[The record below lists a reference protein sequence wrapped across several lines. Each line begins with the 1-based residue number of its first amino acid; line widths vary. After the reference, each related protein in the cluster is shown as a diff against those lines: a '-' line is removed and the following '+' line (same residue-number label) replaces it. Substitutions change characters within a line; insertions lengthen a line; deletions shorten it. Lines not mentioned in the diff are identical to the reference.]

1 MADAA
6 RALKALGDDTR
17 RQIFERLSAQPRS
30 VSELARGLKVTRPAV
45 SQHLKVLREA
55 GLVSDHPQG
64 TSRIYQIDPQGLA
77 QIRAWLDQHW
87 ARTFSAFAEYVGRV
101 GKADD

>member
-6 RALKALGDDTR
+6 RALRALGDDTR
-17 RQIFERLSAQPRS
+17 RQIFERLADKPRS

-55 GLVSDHPQG
+55 GLVSDRAQG

-87 ARTFSAFAEYVGRV
+87 ARTFSAFAEYVGRIER
-101 GKADD
+101 ADD